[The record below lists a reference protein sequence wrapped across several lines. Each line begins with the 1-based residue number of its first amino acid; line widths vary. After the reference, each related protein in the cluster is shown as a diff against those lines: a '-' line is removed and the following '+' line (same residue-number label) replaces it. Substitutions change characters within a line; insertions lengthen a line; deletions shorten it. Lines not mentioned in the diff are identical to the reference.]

1 MTPEELTQ
9 FEEDVTKL
17 LGEIGE
23 IALEDRLS
31 TFKVKMTEINRKYN
45 LH

>member
-9 FEEDVTKL
+9 FEKDVTKL

-23 IALEDRLS
+23 IALEDRLL
-31 TFKVKMTEINRKYN
+31 TFKVRMVDINRKYN
-45 LH
+45 LQ